1 MNGILIQEIINLV
14 KEKISISIQLSDE
27 NEYEGGELEFKTGM
41 NNITAPK
48 NFNSVLLFP
57 SYLIHRVKPVT
68 KGTRRSLVLWIS
80 GPKFK

>member
-1 MNGILIQEIINLV
+1 MKMN
-14 KEKISISIQLSDE
+14 
-27 NEYEGGELEFKTGM
+27 M

-57 SYLIHRVKPVT
+57 SYLLHRVKPVT